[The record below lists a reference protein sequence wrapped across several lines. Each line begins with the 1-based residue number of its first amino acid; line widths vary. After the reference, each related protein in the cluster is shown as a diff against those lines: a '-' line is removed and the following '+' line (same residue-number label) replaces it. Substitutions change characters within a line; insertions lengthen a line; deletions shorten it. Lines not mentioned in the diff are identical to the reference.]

1 MNQTNVFKKGLYH
14 WRILL
19 ERGNKI
25 YFYNSFILPFCV
37 AVDRKDLALF
47 DESYSY
53 WLKKLLAISFLT
65 PMIILWLLHVSSVG
79 SYVYNHPVMYLYF
92 PVDIVNIVNVVRSVL
107 NLYMPYKRISFKL
120 LNPFSKDCS
129 FTYYPNFLSVVIF
142 LVESYVLIVSVFL
155 LAKGPGNSFLMNA
168 FYLASLFL
176 ALPIASLSGVGVWK
190 LLRHDY

>member
-1 MNQTNVFKKGLYH
+1 MNQENVFNKGLYH
-14 WRILL
+14 WMILV

-25 YFYNSFILPFCV
+25 YFYNSLILPFCV
-37 AVDRKDLALF
+37 AVDRNDLALF

-92 PVDIVNIVNVVRSVL
+92 PVDIVNIVNVARSVL

-120 LNPFSKDCS
+120 LNPFSKDCN

-142 LVESYVLIVSVFL
+142 LVESYVLIVSAFL
-155 LAKGPGNSFLMNA
+155 LAKGPGNSFLMNS
-168 FYLASLFL
+168 FYLLSLFL
-176 ALPIASLSGVGVWK
+176 ALPLASLSGVGVWK

>member
-1 MNQTNVFKKGLYH
+1 
-14 WRILL
+14 
-19 ERGNKI
+19 
-25 YFYNSFILPFCV
+25 
-37 AVDRKDLALF
+37 
-47 DESYSY
+47 
-53 WLKKLLAISFLT
+53 
-65 PMIILWLLHVSSVG
+65 
-79 SYVYNHPVMYLYF
+79 MYLYF

-120 LNPFSKDCS
+120 LNPFSRDCN

>member
-120 LNPFSKDCS
+120 LNPFSRDCN
-129 FTYYPNFLSVVIF
+129 FTYYPNSLSVVIF